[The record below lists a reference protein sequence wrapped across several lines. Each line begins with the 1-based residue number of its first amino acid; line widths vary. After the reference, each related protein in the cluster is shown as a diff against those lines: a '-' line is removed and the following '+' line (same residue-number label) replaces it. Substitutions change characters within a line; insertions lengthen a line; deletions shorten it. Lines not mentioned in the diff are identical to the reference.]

1 MVRPLID
8 FRPVLFI
15 IGILVSTLA
24 LAMFVPAAAD
34 LAVGNQEWQ
43 VFATG
48 AALTLFIGVML
59 VLTTHSDVRNLSL
72 RQAFILTTLSWVL
85 MPAVAAL
92 PFVFADL
99 GLSYTDAFFE
109 AMSGLTTTG
118 STVIIG
124 LDQTKPGIL
133 LWRALLQWLG
143 GIGII
148 AMAISILPLLQV
160 GGMQLFRMESSDTS
174 DKVMPRA
181 AQIVTAIAVI
191 YVGLTMLCALI
202 YWLFDMSGFDAMAHA
217 MTTIATGGFSTH
229 DASLG
234 FFGDARI
241 DLTAT
246 CFMLIGSLPFVL
258 YLQVIRGRPGGLFRD
273 SQARWF
279 LVIVAIA
286 VGAVTLW
293 LLRIEYNDVPTA
305 LQLAAFNV
313 VSVITGTGYSTVDF
327 SAWGSFPL
335 ALMFFLMFV
344 GGCAGSTTCGVKVFR
359 FQVLYATAR
368 CQMRRLLQ
376 PHGVFIPYYN
386 KRPIPEEVGTSV
398 MGFFFLYVVA
408 FGFIAIGLGMLGLDF
423 LTAASGAATAISN
436 VGPGLGPVIGPSSTF
451 ANLPDAAKWLLSL
464 GMLLGRLELFTVLV
478 LLLPSF
484 WRN

>member
-1 MVRPLID
+1 M
-8 FRPVLFI
+8 
-15 IGILVSTLA
+15 STLA
-24 LAMFVPAAAD
+24 VAMSVPAAAD

-48 AALTLFIGVML
+48 AALTLIIGVML
-59 VLTTHSDVRNLSL
+59 VLTTRNNVRNLSL
-72 RQAFILTTLSWVL
+72 RQAFVLTTLSWVL
-85 MPAVAAL
+85 MPGVAAL

-191 YVGLTMLCALI
+191 YVGLTLLCALI
-202 YWLFDMSGFDAMAHA
+202 YWLFGMTGFDAMAHA

-241 DLTAT
+241 DMTAT

-258 YLQVIRGRPGGLFRD
+258 YLQVIRGRPAGLLRD
-273 SQARWF
+273 SQVRWF
-279 LVIVAIA
+279 LVIVALG
-286 VGAVTLW
+286 VGSVTLW
-293 LLRIEYNDVPTA
+293 LLRFEHNDIPAA

-335 ALMFFLMFV
+335 ALLFFLMFV
-344 GGCAGSTTCGVKVFR
+344 GGCAGSTTCGIKVFR

-386 KRPIPEEVGTSV
+386 KRPIPEEVTTSV

-408 FGFIAIGLGMLGLDF
+408 FGFIAVGLGMLGLDF

-451 ANLPDAAKWLLSL
+451 ANLPDTAKWLLSL

>member
-1 MVRPLID
+1 
-8 FRPVLFI
+8 
-15 IGILVSTLA
+15 
-24 LAMFVPAAAD
+24 MFVPAAAD
-34 LAVGNQEWQ
+34 LAVGNEEWQ

-48 AALTLFIGVML
+48 AALTLFIGIML

-191 YVGLTMLCALI
+191 YVGLTLLCALI
-202 YWLFDMSGFDAMAHA
+202 YWLFDMTGFDAMAHA

-258 YLQVIRGRPGGLFRD
+258 YLQAIRGRPGGLFRD

-279 LVIVAIA
+279 LVIVAFA
-286 VGAVTLW
+286 VGAVTFW
-293 LLRIEYNDVPTA
+293 LLRFEHNDVPAA

-359 FQVLYATAR
+359 FQVLYATTR

-408 FGFIAIGLGMLGLDF
+408 FGFIAVGLGMLGLDF

>member
-1 MVRPLID
+1 
-8 FRPVLFI
+8 
-15 IGILVSTLA
+15 
-24 LAMFVPAAAD
+24 MFVPAAAD

-99 GLSYTDAFFE
+99 GLSYTNAFFE

-191 YVGLTMLCALI
+191 YVGLTLLCALI
-202 YWLFDMSGFDAMAHA
+202 YWLFDMTGFDAMAHA

-246 CFMLIGSLPFVL
+246 CFMLIGME
-258 YLQVIRGRPGGLFRD
+258 R
-273 SQARWF
+273 
-279 LVIVAIA
+279 
-286 VGAVTLW
+286 
-293 LLRIEYNDVPTA
+293 
-305 LQLAAFNV
+305 
-313 VSVITGTGYSTVDF
+313 
-327 SAWGSFPL
+327 
-335 ALMFFLMFV
+335 
-344 GGCAGSTTCGVKVFR
+344 
-359 FQVLYATAR
+359 
-368 CQMRRLLQ
+368 
-376 PHGVFIPYYN
+376 
-386 KRPIPEEVGTSV
+386 
-398 MGFFFLYVVA
+398 
-408 FGFIAIGLGMLGLDF
+408 
-423 LTAASGAATAISN
+423 
-436 VGPGLGPVIGPSSTF
+436 
-451 ANLPDAAKWLLSL
+451 
-464 GMLLGRLELFTVLV
+464 
-478 LLLPSF
+478 
-484 WRN
+484 

>member
-1 MVRPLID
+1 
-8 FRPVLFI
+8 
-15 IGILVSTLA
+15 
-24 LAMFVPAAAD
+24 MFVPAAAD

-118 STVIIG
+118 STVITG

-191 YVGLTMLCALI
+191 YVGLTLLCALI
-202 YWLFDMSGFDAMAHA
+202 YWLFGMTGFDAMAHA

-258 YLQVIRGRPGGLFRD
+258 YLQAIRGRPGGLFRD

-279 LVIVAIA
+279 LVIVAFA
-286 VGAVTLW
+286 VGAVTFW
-293 LLRIEYNDVPTA
+293 LLRFEHNDVPAA

-359 FQVLYATAR
+359 FQVLYATTR

-408 FGFIAIGLGMLGLDF
+408 FGFIAVGLGMLGLDF